1 MAQTAIKIKPVSAA
15 LLNISMPQI
24 DLEKLEDS
32 DYLLDILIQLENILD
47 ATDCYVYRNWILGE
61 VVEGPIVR
69 RHWVSFSLR
78 YPHHK
83 MPDPR
88 AALRLLKHG
97 VQVEFNT
104 VKQAKEGKPGHPD
117 EEPTKGSDWLVRITV
132 PRRLLD
138 QMDGADLES
147 YDDEVNPDDVEA
159 AQDMGLDDESQYQT
173 DEQLPD
179 EAMQPPSQPGGA
191 PSPPPPPQGAPNAPF

>member
-1 MAQTAIKIKPVSAA
+1 MTAAVDQT
-15 LLNISMPQI
+15 I

-32 DYLLDILIQLENILD
+32 SHLLDILIQCENVLD
-47 ATDCYVYRNWILGE
+47 SLDVYVYRNWYDGQ

-69 RHWVSFSLR
+69 RHWVTFSLL

-97 VQVEFNT
+97 VQVEFNS
-104 VKQAKEGKPGHPD
+104 VKRQLDKPAATTMPTADGTSQPD
-117 EEPTKGSDWLVRITV
+117 AEPDHDTDWLVRITI

-138 QMDGADLES
+138 QMEGADLEM
-147 YDDEVNPDDVEA
+147 YDDEVNPDDVQA
-159 AQDMGLDDESQYQT
+159 AQDIGLDDESQYQS
-173 DEQLPD
+173 DEQMPAD
-179 EAMQPPSQPGGA
+179 QGQMPPEMPPTQGQPPNA
-191 PSPPPPPQGAPNAPF
+191 PPPPRF

>member
-1 MAQTAIKIKPVSAA
+1 MHHLVENAIDI
-15 LLNISMPQI
+15 
-24 DLEKLEDS
+24 EKLEDS
-32 DYLLDILIQLENILD
+32 NYLLDILIQMENVLD
-47 ATDCYVYRNWILGE
+47 SLDMYVYRNWYDGA
-61 VVEGPIVR
+61 VVEGPVVR
-69 RHWVSFSLR
+69 RHWVSFSLL

-97 VQVEFNT
+97 VQVEFNS
-104 VKQAKEGKPGHPD
+104 VKREQSGEPGHADYEPD
-117 EEPTKGSDWLVRITV
+117 KDTDWLVKITI

-138 QMDGADLES
+138 QIEGVDLED

-159 AQDMGLDDESQYQT
+159 AKDIGLDDESQFQT

-179 EAMQPPSQPGGA
+179 QAMGAPPAQQPQQPPA
-191 PSPPPPPQGAPNAPF
+191 QGQPNAPF

>member
-1 MAQTAIKIKPVSAA
+1 MTQA
-15 LLNISMPQI
+15 I

-32 DYLLDILIQLENILD
+32 TYLLDILIQCENVLD
-47 ATDCYVYRNWILGE
+47 SLDCYVYRNWYDGVI
-61 VVEGPIVR
+61 VEGPIVR

-78 YPHHK
+78 YPHRK

-97 VQVEFNT
+97 VQVEFNS
-104 VKQAKEGKPGHPD
+104 VKQQQPGKPGHKDGEPD
-117 EEPTKGSDWLVRITV
+117 KDTDWLVKITV

-138 QMDGADLES
+138 QIEGADLET

-159 AQDMGLDDESQYQT
+159 AKDIGLDDESQYQS

-179 EAMQPPSQPGGA
+179 DPQMMQQQQPQQPLQQPGQ
-191 PSPPPPPQGAPNAPF
+191 PPNAPF